1 MPRSNAS
8 FLGQLLGT
16 NQKITASA
24 LDSSVVDSLSGGGG
38 VTVVTSAGNLPV
50 GADAGTLSYTSDT
63 NKMYAYNGTTWVLV
77 FTATTPNG
85 APAFVVGPDASYLL
99 AVDGSPTII
108 TMVAQDPEGVALNWG
123 YTITQ
128 GSLTNGG
135 GATATITQVDNVLT
149 ITPTTTT
156 AYQGQFTINITISDG
171 TNIANRATNI
181 RLTFNVQNY
190 SYGATWVEDLPIVD
204 EANSLRAGFSIS
216 SHGGK
221 TAVATQTPLGIT
233 VYNTTVTPATIDG
246 VIDTTGA
253 GASFGLYNTMIYGDM
268 IVGSGNLST
277 VKMYTRESDGWT
289 LNTSATFEDDVKA
302 ITTTQNGHH
311 TIISISDDGLILTI
325 GLQLTSTGLGGANNA
340 GKLLIYRRPD
350 STSYN
355 WTLIQTVDLDNITAP
370 GDKDYFPQRVEISPT
385 GKNIVLMTNA
395 NDITGTNDAGWILVL
410 RNEDVINTN
419 LWTVSHSGT
428 GTGGNRTSS
437 SGSLHAKFG
446 NSDDIFYVLNY
457 FVNTVFV
464 SSIPTEPVLFQY
476 KFNPLTNAWARY
488 EYDPYLGLRTNSK
501 LSGANA
507 QLNAST
513 PFIVQENG
521 ISTTDGE
528 ITFMFCH
535 NGYNPN
541 AGKGDSLY
549 WVAARAKLKDISQAT
564 TDNEKSFYSSEI
576 ETVTTAT
583 GNQITTVYS
592 RPLTYHEVG
601 GRSTTTGA
609 NDSAPN
615 VNLCIDRL
623 TGEIFAAYANFNN
636 GIGTPG
642 LIKRY
647 KSART
652 TSTPDARGPHVVY
665 ARSGAG
671 TSDLLSY
678 TGKTSGIYNS
688 NSNPGAPPEYSYSTT
703 VPEGVYE
710 FTTALIGPGGST
722 YGDKSQTTN
731 ANGGGAGG
739 GLVWINNVP
748 VFPGDVIR
756 LFAGCPHNGNSNRSA
771 SSVFINEI
779 ALAHVY
785 GGTGGAAF
793 STNYGVGTTPVIYL
807 PITRTWVKGI
817 DYDAYAGGAGGA
829 GGAFTW
835 GGGGG
840 GAGGWNSVGGKGG
853 GAGATTTTNQ
863 GFKSVSGGGGG
874 ATGNYGGQVYLTGID
889 EQQAVVQTTQ
899 PGYSQGNNLGST
911 AAQGAVSPE
920 TILDP
925 GKAAAGLSQAV
936 TRTLPTTSSM
946 GGPGAVI
953 VILGQDAKFGPS
965 IATTNLAARP
975 FKFYGGEGTYTTY
988 I

>member
-1 MPRSNAS
+1 MMPKTRSRKIADLLSPAS
-8 FLGQLLGT
+8 VAGT
-16 NQKITASA
+16 
-24 LDSSVVDSLSGGGG
+24 LSVDGGGGGG
-38 VTVVTSAGNLPV
+38 VTVVTSAGDLPV
-50 GADAGTLSYTSDT
+50 GADAGTLAYTSDT

-204 EANSLRAGFSIS
+204 EANSLRSGFSIS
-216 SHGGK
+216 SYGGK
-221 TAVATQTPLGIT
+221 TAVATQIPLGIT

-246 VIDTTGA
+246 FIAGPEGA
-253 GASFGLYNTMIYGDM
+253 TSFGLYNTMIYGDM

-302 ITTTQNGHH
+302 ITTTQGAST
-311 TIISISDDGLILTI
+311 TIISISGDGLILTI
-325 GLQLTSTGLGGANNA
+325 GLQLTSTGLGGAANA

-355 WTLIQTVDLDNITAP
+355 WTLIQTVDLDNMTAP

-395 NDITGTNDAGWILVL
+395 NDIAGTNDAGWILVL

-419 LWTVSHSGT
+419 LWTVSHNGT

-488 EYDPYLGLRTNSK
+488 EYDPYLGLRTKSK
-501 LSGANA
+501 LSGSST
-507 QLNAST
+507 QLNTST

-549 WVAARAKLKDISQAT
+549 WVAARAKLKDISQAAT
-564 TDNEKSFYSSEI
+564 VNEKSFYSSEI

-583 GNQITTVYS
+583 GNQVTTVYS

-609 NDSAPN
+609 NDGSPFL
-615 VNLCIDRL
+615 NLCIDRL
-623 TGEIFAAYANFNN
+623 TGEIFAAYPQFHN
-636 GIGTPG
+636 GINTPG

-652 TSTPDARGPHVVY
+652 TSTPDARGPHFVY
-665 ARSGAG
+665 ARSGVG

-678 TGKTSGIYNS
+678 VGKVSGIYNS
-688 NSNPGAPPEYSYSTT
+688 NTGMPPEYSYSTT

-722 YGDKSQTTN
+722 YGDKSQTSL
-731 ANGGGAGG
+731 ANGGGGG
-739 GLVWINNVP
+739 GSLVWINNVP

-756 LFAGCPHNGNSNRSA
+756 LFAGCPNNGDSQRSA
-771 SSVFINEI
+771 SSIWVNEI
-779 ALAHVY
+779 VLAVAY
-785 GGTGGAAF
+785 GGSGGSAA
-793 STNYGVGTTPVIYL
+793 STNYGSSTTPAIYL
-807 PITRTWVKGI
+807 PTSRTWVQGI

-829 GGAFTW
+829 GGAFTY

-853 GAGATTTTNQ
+853 GAGASPTTNQ

-874 ATGNYGGQVYLTGID
+874 ATGNYGGQVYLTGMD
-889 EQQAVVQTTQ
+889 EQQAVVQTTGA
-899 PGYSQGNNLGST
+899 GYSQGNNLGST
-911 AAQGAVSPE
+911 AAQGAVNPD
-920 TILDP
+920 TISSSNNIP
-925 GKAAAGLSQAV
+925 GRAAPGLGQAN

-946 GGPGAVI
+946 GGPGAII